1 MLHHGPS
8 ASFPFP
14 SNHTRPRAWQ
24 KQFQFDYKHSLL
36 HGNTTQKRK
45 GMVKR
50 KNKNTAAH
58 ALAVLFFGFVIK
70 GQTLGSVSCIAPHRA
85 VPAAAC
91 VMLGRRG
98 STLALQRLIQMHFQ
112 LPSHCA
118 RSVHSR
124 LLRHPTDLRSLSA
137 CVGSVLALFPLA
149 CFSAV
154 GAADHTHCPPRDE

>member
-1 MLHHGPS
+1 MIVGSFCLLHHGPS

-58 ALAVLFFGFVIK
+58 ALALLFFGFAIK
-70 GQTLGSVSCIAPHRA
+70 GQTLASVSWYRTAQCCTGSGVCDVGKKGIDACASKVDTNALPASIARGPCI
-85 VPAAAC
+85 
-91 VMLGRRG
+91 RG
-98 STLALQRLIQMHFQ
+98 S
-112 LPSHCA
+112 CA
-118 RSVHSR
+118 IPPTCGLS
-124 LLRHPTDLRSLSA
+124 LRAWEASWLYFR
-137 CVGSVLALFPLA
+137 
-149 CFSAV
+149 
-154 GAADHTHCPPRDE
+154 

>member
-58 ALAVLFFGFVIK
+58 ALAVLFFGFAIK
-70 GQTLGSVSCIAPHRA
+70 GQTLASVSCIAPHRA

-98 STLALQRLIQMHFQ
+98 STLALQRLIQTHFQ
-112 LPSHCA
+112 LPSRAVRAFEALAPSHRPAVSLCV
-118 RSVHSR
+118 RGKRPGSISVS
-124 LLRHPTDLRSLSA
+124 LLLGCGRR
-137 CVGSVLALFPLA
+137 
-149 CFSAV
+149 
-154 GAADHTHCPPRDE
+154 